1 MKLFKTEVNQLLF
14 GGSGSY
20 LTEEGREAL
29 RSGEIAPCDEA
40 QCDTCYA
47 SGSRCDTCQR
57 VAGQTGDA
65 YQKTVTYHY
74 TTK

>member
-20 LTEEGREAL
+20 MTEEGFAAL
-29 RSGEIAPCDEA
+29 SAGKIAPCDEA
-40 QCDTCYA
+40 QCDACYA
-47 SGSRCDTCQR
+47 SGSRCDICQK
-57 VAGQTGDA
+57 VAGHTGDA
-65 YQKTVTYHY
+65 YHKTVTYHY